1 MNYQK
6 QQILFR
12 RYRTVATICAI
23 FILCANLALI
33 LTGAR
38 DLKQGTVL
46 LALSAA
52 ISFLLYYLPTY
63 LGLTVEPEKR
73 YRWAIRIRWI
83 ITGVLL
89 IAGLIFVRTPFQ
101 LAHLFLTILALAV
114 VNLIVRRLYK
124 GGKKNAPW
132 IYLISDLILLL
143 TWVNN
148 LGTAATAIVLQ
159 SVLLL
164 YTSLSYNTEA
174 RWERAR
180 SIGLVLLASGFGF
193 LTFAIVTLGQERVL
207 FLSAG
212 LLLITVGIF
221 RLLTGFVSNWNQQN
235 IVKTTREIAK
245 FNNIDEKRSLER
257 IRTASDELATDWL
270 RVNPASPSEVESWY
284 RRNSSLYI
292 YDLAGFHLYGKHIR
306 FTMDLIDLARGR
318 VLDYGAGNG
327 DLCLELAR
335 RGHRTVYFDLEGET
349 KRFVE
354 WRAKN
359 YKIKDIEF
367 YSQRNLIRGRFDT
380 IYSLDVL
387 EHLLDPMDALN
398 FLLERLE
405 FGGKLIIT
413 APFGSTDSHPM
424 HFSHNLDAEKYLEE
438 KGLVPAKGRLGWTGS
453 SMMRKKHV
461 LVYKRPLDNVARIA

>member
-180 SIGLVLLASGFGF
+180 SIGLVLL
-193 LTFAIVTLGQERVL
+193 
-207 FLSAG
+207 
-212 LLLITVGIF
+212 
-221 RLLTGFVSNWNQQN
+221 VSYLCN
-235 IVKTTREIAK
+235 
-245 FNNIDEKRSLER
+245 
-257 IRTASDELATDWL
+257 SD
-270 RVNPASPSEVESWY
+270 
-284 RRNSSLYI
+284 
-292 YDLAGFHLYGKHIR
+292 
-306 FTMDLIDLARGR
+306 
-318 VLDYGAGNG
+318 
-327 DLCLELAR
+327 
-335 RGHRTVYFDLEGET
+335 
-349 KRFVE
+349 
-354 WRAKN
+354 
-359 YKIKDIEF
+359 
-367 YSQRNLIRGRFDT
+367 
-380 IYSLDVL
+380 
-387 EHLLDPMDALN
+387 
-398 FLLERLE
+398 
-405 FGGKLIIT
+405 
-413 APFGSTDSHPM
+413 
-424 HFSHNLDAEKYLEE
+424 
-438 KGLVPAKGRLGWTGS
+438 TGS
-453 SMMRKKHV
+453 GEGTFFKCGPSFNHGWHLQATYRVCLKLESTEYSKD
-461 LVYKRPLDNVARIA
+461 YKRDSKVQ